1 MPRSMADPNYRY
13 TPWTPE
19 RRQRASEAAK
29 ERWRQKRAAEEA
41 QRQRKAASPIGKA
54 TEEIIRLARR
64 QDELAAQWRELAAQW
79 RAVKLR
85 RERLIEA
92 REQME
97 KAFEILKEEG
107 CEQWLTWLN
116 D

>member
-64 QDELAAQWRELAAQW
+64 QDELAAQWR
-79 RAVKLR
+79 AVKLR